1 MNEIKLSVDDKNLDT
16 VLSILNNLKDG
27 LIANIKT
34 NTSVKRKA
42 RTTQYQPKDNRI
54 IREESSGANDSS
66 GKYINT
72 SAYKQRLKKMKKND

>member
-16 VLSILNNLKDG
+16 VFSILNNLKDG

-34 NTSVKRKA
+34 NISVKRKV

-54 IREESSGANDSS
+54 IRLRF
-66 GKYINT
+66 K
-72 SAYKQRLKKMKKND
+72 